1 MEELTELGLTIVEE
15 PKVTAERLNK
25 GLKDVQVLI
34 VRSTIISKECID
46 NSPDLSLIVRA
57 GAGVNNIDLVA
68 ASDKGI
74 YVANCPGKNA
84 IAVAELTMGLILSL
98 DRFIPDNVSDFR
110 QGKWNKGM
118 YSKAEGLYGKTLGVV
133 GTGQIGSEL
142 ITRAQAFGMPVVAW
156 SRSLT
161 PDRAEEMDIMFADS
175 IKTVADSC
183 DILSIHLALT
193 PDTKGVISREVLQKL
208 KDGAFLIN
216 TSRAEV
222 VDEEALF
229 DELESGRLKAALD
242 VFQEEPESKEGE
254 FTSRFQS
261 LNNVYITHHIGAST
275 SQAQLAVAADA
286 VDIVRGYVKQ
296 GKVRNWLNRCEH
308 TEAPWQLVVRHFDK
322 PGVIANVMSELKEA
336 DINAQEL
343 ENVIFDGKKTACCTI
358 QLDAEPSKKILEN
371 IRTRQDEVIS
381 ATLISRN

>member
-1 MEELTELGLTIVEE
+1 
-15 PKVTAERLNK
+15 
-25 GLKDVQVLI
+25 
-34 VRSTIISKECID
+34 
-46 NSPDLSLIVRA
+46 
-57 GAGVNNIDLVA
+57 
-68 ASDKGI
+68 
-74 YVANCPGKNA
+74 
-84 IAVAELTMGLILSL
+84 
-98 DRFIPDNVSDFR
+98 
-110 QGKWNKGM
+110 
-118 YSKAEGLYGKTLGVV
+118 
-133 GTGQIGSEL
+133 
-142 ITRAQAFGMPVVAW
+142 MPVVAW

-229 DELESGRLKAALD
+229 DELDSGRLKAALD

-261 LNNVYITHHIGAST
+261 LKNVYITHHIGAST